1 MAERLVVGVV
11 VISNGMRVL
20 LVLISLLISADIF
33 CQDTTSQTLYKKRV
47 LENTEVD
54 ILMSYY
60 TQDGNNSAVTGG
72 IGTEELTDLTPTIV
86 VSIPLND
93 DDVLT
98 IDAGISAYSSASS
111 SNIDPFDGDRP
122 ADPYYASSGASRS
135 DVWAGFVGTYSHSSD
150 DRNSIWAANAS
161 FSAEYDYLSLGFGGS
176 YTRLFNHKNTEW
188 SIKGN
193 VYLDKWSAIYPIELS
208 TYEADQ
214 NHDDEDGFNID
225 DYLITGNPDYN
236 PEKFVPFESETR
248 NSYSLGMTFSQILS
262 KRMQALVSVDA
273 VLQEGLLS
281 TPYHRIYFKDQPDS
295 FIEDFHLADDI
306 ERLPDQRFKIALGGR
321 LNYFLSQRV
330 TVRTYYRYY
339 SDDWDIDAHTV
350 SITVPVKLNDRFTL
364 YPSYRYYTQ
373 TATSYFASYNQHL
386 STETYYTSDYDLSKF
401 ESDQFGFGV
410 SYTDIFTKLRIWKF
424 GLKSVDLQFIQYNR
438 DTGLKSSII
447 SAGFKFV
454 LD

>member
-1 MAERLVVGVV
+1 
-11 VISNGMRVL
+11 
-20 LVLISLLISADIF
+20 
-33 CQDTTSQTLYKKRV
+33 
-47 LENTEVD
+47 
-54 ILMSYY
+54 
-60 TQDGNNSAVTGG
+60 
-72 IGTEELTDLTPTIV
+72 
-86 VSIPLND
+86 
-93 DDVLT
+93 
-98 IDAGISAYSSASS
+98 
-111 SNIDPFDGDRP
+111 
-122 ADPYYASSGASRS
+122 
-135 DVWAGFVGTYSHSSD
+135 
-150 DRNSIWAANAS
+150 
-161 FSAEYDYLSLGFGGS
+161 
-176 YTRLFNHKNTEW
+176 
-188 SIKGN
+188 
-193 VYLDKWSAIYPIELS
+193 LDQWSAIYPIELS

-214 NHDDEDGFNID
+214 NHDHEDGFNID